1 MKLEKRTRPDAHEK
15 ATSSMGRAS
24 ILLAVSRILR
34 DTSFS
39 RSRGHLAHIFNPGR
53 AMEPPCGRR
62 QKTLRQKTEDEDVTF
77 SIATQ
82 STDLWDKGP
91 CL

>member
-1 MKLEKRTRPDAHEK
+1 
-15 ATSSMGRAS
+15 MGRAS

-62 QKTLRQKTEDEDVTF
+62 QKTEDEDVTF

-82 STDLWDKGP
+82 
-91 CL
+91 